1 MKKKF
6 YHLGARLLNLLFS
19 RYCVFPLELP
29 HLRPYFVNAMVSLVV
44 RADFSDNYL
53 FEYAIST
60 KSL

>member
-1 MKKKF
+1 MKKNF
-6 YHLGARLLNLLFS
+6 ITSGPDCLICFFS
-19 RYCVFPLELP
+19 RYCVFTLELP